1 MIKQSSKS
9 RFSLIVSFYIS
20 ILLILMLNNEY
31 RYENVL
37 KIKEI
42 FQNFEEKKMYSNR
55 YECFKFYRSKMKKND
70 KLLSFFKNLNNE
82 CFN

>member
-37 KIKEI
+37 KVKEI

-55 YECFKFYRSKMKKND
+55 YECFKFYRSKMKKMINFYHFYHFL
-70 KLLSFFKNLNNE
+70 KI
-82 CFN
+82 

>member
-9 RFSLIVSFYIS
+9 RFSLIVSFYYFNFTIS
-20 ILLILMLNNEY
+20 MLNNEY

-42 FQNFEEKKMYSNR
+42 SQNFEEKKMYSNR
-55 YECFKFYRSKMKKND
+55 YECFKFYKFKMKKND
-70 KLLSFFKNLNNE
+70 KLLSFFKNLQWM
-82 CFN
+82 F